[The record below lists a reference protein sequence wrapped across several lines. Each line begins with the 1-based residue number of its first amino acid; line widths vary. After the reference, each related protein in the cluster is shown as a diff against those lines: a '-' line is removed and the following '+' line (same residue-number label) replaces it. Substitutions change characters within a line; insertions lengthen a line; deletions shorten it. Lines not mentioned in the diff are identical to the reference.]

1 MILPLGVALA
11 IIMPLEWI
19 SAGKHWIRLRV
30 VTKPLSILL
39 LIALFSNL
47 GGWINPGYWFGA
59 GLVFSLLGDVFLLMR
74 SRFFIP
80 GLFSFL
86 IAHILY
92 VIGFSSGS
100 FQFSLWV
107 LIPVLL
113 VTGLIVMAY
122 PKIIGGIRRRL
133 EHRHLWLPIV
143 LYMIT
148 ITSMLFLAMMT
159 WFREYWN
166 TSAAIF
172 ASLGALLFT
181 ISDTV
186 LATGRF
192 LRPIP
197 YGNFVVMFTYHLG
210 QVGITLGVL
219 IMLGLL

>member
-11 IIMPLEWI
+11 IVMPLEWV

-30 VTKPLSILL
+30 VTKPLSLLL

-59 GLVFSLLGDVFLLMR
+59 GLVFSLFGDVFLLMR
-74 SRFFIP
+74 SRFFIA

-86 IAHILY
+86 VAHILY
-92 VIGFSSGS
+92 GIGFSFGS

-107 LIPVLL
+107 LVPVLL
-113 VTGLIVMAY
+113 VAGLIILVY
-122 PKIIGGIRRRL
+122 PRIIGGIRRRL

-148 ITSMLFLAMMT
+148 ITSMLFLAMLT
-159 WFREYWN
+159 WFRENWSSN
-166 TSAAIF
+166 AAIF

-186 LATGRF
+186 LCTGRF
-192 LRPIP
+192 LRPVP
-197 YGNFVVMFTYHLG
+197 YGNIVVMITYHLG

>member
-159 WFREYWN
+159 WFRENWS